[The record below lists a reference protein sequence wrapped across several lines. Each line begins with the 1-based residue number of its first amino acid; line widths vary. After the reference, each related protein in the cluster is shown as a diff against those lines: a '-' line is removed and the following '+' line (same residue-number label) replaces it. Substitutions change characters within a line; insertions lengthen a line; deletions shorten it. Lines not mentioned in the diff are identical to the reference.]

1 MAGYDIYDK
10 TGAGYGIGCF
20 FSLFYLVTDVINVLQ
35 LKISQPC
42 DEDCA
47 RIVSNP
53 ANNLHILSIKYKD
66 STGTIRLAHR
76 YRTE

>member
-1 MAGYDIYDK
+1 MIKLARD
-10 TGAGYGIGCF
+10 TGLVVF

-53 ANNLHILSIKYKD
+53 ANNLHILSIKYKGAYIYD
-66 STGTIRLAHR
+66 VHMVGGGGSKI
-76 YRTE
+76 